1 MEVKILMLIA
11 NEMMQKPRRAGT
23 VYLYISFI
31 VSSLL
36 LIVTLFGFRCEES
49 LLRWFQVEE
58 LLMFVS
64 GCSVVDQ
71 KSIMWRGVAAV
82 EGSILHHII
91 LARIFSVGVC
101 LKYTEIK

>member
-36 LIVTLFGFRCEES
+36 IVTLLWFRCEES

-58 LLMFVS
+58 LLMYVS
-64 GCSVVDQ
+64 GCSVVDE
-71 KSIMWRGVAAV
+71 KSIMWRGVASV
-82 EGSILHHII
+82 EGSILLHII
-91 LARIFSVGVC
+91 LARIFSVC

>member
-36 LIVTLFGFRCEES
+36 VLVTFLGFRCEES

-58 LLMFVS
+58 LLGVVL

-71 KSIMWRGVAAV
+71 KSIMWRGVA
-82 EGSILHHII
+82 
-91 LARIFSVGVC
+91 
-101 LKYTEIK
+101 

>member
-36 LIVTLFGFRCEES
+36 VLVTLLGFRCEES
-49 LLRWFQVEE
+49 LLKWFQVEE
-58 LLMFVS
+58 LLEFVP

-71 KSIMWRGVAAV
+71 KGIMWRGVA
-82 EGSILHHII
+82 
-91 LARIFSVGVC
+91 
-101 LKYTEIK
+101 